1 MRVAAKKEEGHV
13 RSELQPVLQII
24 FLRKQDNWNHEFE
37 FSCCVILVFES

>member
-24 FLRKQDNWNHEFE
+24 FLRKQDNWNQRVRIQLLRHFG
-37 FSCCVILVFES
+37 I